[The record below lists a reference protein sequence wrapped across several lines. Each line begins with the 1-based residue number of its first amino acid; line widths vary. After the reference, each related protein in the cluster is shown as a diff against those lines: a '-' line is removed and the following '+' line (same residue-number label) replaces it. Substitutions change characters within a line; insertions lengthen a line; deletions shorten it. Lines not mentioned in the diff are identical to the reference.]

1 MLAGCSSSSSL
12 LSPTR
17 RLRSEAVAA
26 ATTGAVAA
34 HFPMNTQRLDLP
46 CGSSF
51 TRKETPSTRPLGRSI
66 SLDNNNNNNNS
77 NKPIERKTGGCSLK
91 QNIKLPPLA
100 TTRGNA
106 EGFSWNNDNNINRG
120 KKSLKRLAAEED
132 DEESCLS
139 RVKRQRGETE
149 DDHSRGFWF
158 EHFTTQ
164 NPSPAL
170 PFSLTCSGD
179 DDDDEEKVCF
189 APSEV
194 ISQPLPSRNPNW
206 VITELAGLG
215 DKDIGPAAVKEASGS
230 STSASSETQ
239 SLSHRVVVP
248 EPTNGSSRN
257 PYSQHRGNT
266 EERAIEN
273 NNHRND
279 LQRDFELVNLLT
291 GCLEAIRTRNIA
303 AINHFIART
312 GDLASPRGR
321 TPMTRLVAYYI
332 EALALRV
339 ARMWPHVFHIAP
351 PREFERTVEDESG
364 NALRFLNQ
372 VTPIPKFIHFTANEM
387 LLRAFEG
394 KERVHII
401 DFDIKQGLQWPSFFQ
416 SLASRSNPPTHVRIT
431 GIGESKLELNETGDR
446 LHGFAEAMNLQFEFH
461 PVVDRL
467 EDVRLWMLHVK
478 EGEAVAVNCVL
489 QMHKTLYDGT
499 GAAIR
504 DFVGLI
510 RSTNPIALVL
520 AEQEADHS
528 SSQLETRVCNSLK
541 YYSAIFDAIH
551 TNLATDSLIRVK
563 IEEML
568 FGREIRNIVAC
579 EGSHR
584 QERHMGFRHWRRMLE
599 QLGFRSL
606 GVSEREVLQSKMLL
620 RMYGSGNEGFFN
632 VERSGEDDGGGDGG
646 GVTLRWS
653 EQPLYTIS
661 AWTIGGSSS
670 SFTQRI

>member
-1 MLAGCSSSSSL
+1 MLAGCSSSSL

-51 TRKETPSTRPLGRSI
+51 TRKETPSSRPLGRSI
-66 SLDNNNNNNNS
+66 SLDNNNT
-77 NKPIERKTGGCSLK
+77 NKPIERSKTKTGACSLK
-91 QNIKLPPLA
+91 QNLKLPPLA

-106 EGFSWNNDNNINRG
+106 EGFSWNNDRG
-120 KKSLKRLAAEED
+120 KKGLKRLAAEKD
-132 DEESCLS
+132 DEEDESCLS
-139 RVKRQRGETE
+139 RVKRQRSGLETG
-149 DDHSRGFWF
+149 DDHNRGFWF

-170 PFSLTCSGD
+170 PFSLTCSTD
-179 DDDDEEKVCF
+179 DDDEEEKVCF

-194 ISQPLPSRNPNW
+194 ISQPLPTNPNW
-206 VITELAGLG
+206 VHSVIITELAGLG

-230 STSASSETQ
+230 STSASSETH
-239 SLSHRVVVP
+239 SLSHRVTTVA

-273 NNHRND
+273 NNNHRND

-291 GCLEAIRTRNIA
+291 GCLEAIRARNIA
-303 AINHFIART
+303 AINHIVART

-321 TPMTRLVAYYI
+321 TPMTRLVSYYI

-461 PVVDRL
+461 PVVDRI

-528 SSQLETRVCNSLK
+528 SPQLETRVCNSLR

-579 EGSHR
+579 EGIHR

-632 VERSGEDDGGGDGG
+632 VERSGENDGG

-653 EQPLYTIS
+653 EQPLYTVS

>member
-1 MLAGCSSSSSL
+1 MLAGCSSSSL

-26 ATTGAVAA
+26 TSATVSA

-46 CGSSF
+46 CSSSF
-51 TRKETPSTRPLGRSI
+51 SRKETPSSRPLGRSI
-66 SLDNNNNNNNS
+66 SLDNSNNNN
-77 NKPIERKTGGCSLK
+77 NKPIERKTKTSGCSLK

-100 TTRGNA
+100 TTRGNG
-106 EGFSWNNDNNINRG
+106 EGFSWNNDNNNRG
-120 KKSLKRLAAEED
+120 KSLKRLAEED
-132 DEESCLS
+132 ESCLS
-139 RVKRQRGETE
+139 RAKRTKCENEG
-149 DDHSRGFWF
+149 
-158 EHFTTQ
+158 
-164 NPSPAL
+164 
-170 PFSLTCSGD
+170 
-179 DDDDEEKVCF
+179 DDEEKVCF
-189 APSEV
+189 VPSEV
-194 ISQPLPSRNPNW
+194 ISQPLPNW
-206 VITELAGLG
+206 VDSVIMELAGIG
-215 DKDIGPAAVKEASGS
+215 DKDVESSLPAAVKEASGGS
-230 STSASSETQ
+230 STSASSESR
-239 SLSHRVVVP
+239 SLSHRVP
-248 EPTNGSSRN
+248 EPTNGSRN
-257 PYSQHRGNT
+257 PYSHRGAT
-266 EERAIEN
+266 EERTTGNIN
-273 NNHRND
+273 NNNNRND

-291 GCLEAIRTRNIA
+291 GCLDAIRSRNIA

-321 TPMTRLVAYYI
+321 TPMTRLIAYYI

-339 ARMWPHVFHIAP
+339 ARMWPHIFHIAP
-351 PREFERTVEDESG
+351 PREFDRTVEDESG

-416 SLASRSNPPTHVRIT
+416 SLASRINPPHHVRIT

-478 EGEAVAVNCVL
+478 EGESVAVNCVM

-504 DFVGLI
+504 DFLGLI

-520 AEQEADHS
+520 AEQEAEHNS
-528 SSQLETRVCNSLK
+528 EQLETRVCNSLK
-541 YYSAIFDAIH
+541 YYSAMFDAIH
-551 TNLATDSLIRVK
+551 TNLATDSLMRVK
-563 IEEML
+563 VEEML

-584 QERHMGFRHWRRMLE
+584 QERHVGFRHWRRMLE

-620 RMYGSGNEGFFN
+620 RMYGSDNEGFFN
-632 VERSGEDDGGGDGG
+632 VERSDEDNGGEGGRGG

-661 AWTIGGSSS
+661 AWTTGGN
-670 SFTQRI
+670 

>member
-1 MLAGCSSSSSL
+1 MLAGCSSSSL

-26 ATTGAVAA
+26 AVAGSSSTVSV

-46 CGSSF
+46 CSSSNF
-51 TRKETPSTRPLGRSI
+51 SRKETPSNRPLARSI
-66 SLDNNNNNNNS
+66 SLDNINNN
-77 NKPIERKTGGCSLK
+77 KTGGCSLK
-91 QNIKLPPLA
+91 QSIKLPPLA
-100 TTRGNA
+100 TTRGNGD
-106 EGFSWNNDNNINRG
+106 GFSWNNDGNNNNRG
-120 KKSLKRLAAEED
+120 KKSLKRLAEENKD
-132 DEESCLS
+132 ESCLS
-139 RVKRQRGETE
+139 RVKRQRGETGD
-149 DDHSRGFWF
+149 DDHNMGFWF
-158 EHFTTQ
+158 EHFTAQ
-164 NPSPAL
+164 NSSPASL

-179 DDDDEEKVCF
+179 DDDDEKLI
-189 APSEV
+189 S
-194 ISQPLPSRNPNW
+194 SQPLPGHPHW

-215 DKDIGPAAVKEASGS
+215 DKDIESSRPAAVKEASGS
-230 STSASSETQ
+230 STSASAESH
-239 SLSHRVVVP
+239 SFRHRVT
-248 EPTNGSSRN
+248 EPTNGSRN
-257 PYSQHRGNT
+257 PYSHGGGNT
-266 EERAIEN
+266 EQRTIN

-279 LQRDFELVNLLT
+279 FQRDLELVNLLT

-312 GDLASPRGR
+312 GELASPRGT
-321 TPMTRLVAYYI
+321 TPMTRLIAYYT

-339 ARMWPHVFHIAP
+339 ARMWPHIFHIAP
-351 PREFERTVEDESG
+351 PREFERPLEDD
-364 NALRFLNQ
+364 ALRFLNQ
-372 VTPIPKFIHFTANEM
+372 VTPIPKFIHYTANEM

-416 SLASRSNPPTHVRIT
+416 SLASRPNPPRHVRIT
-431 GIGESKLELNETGDR
+431 GVGESKHELNETGDR
-446 LHGFAEAMNLQFEFH
+446 LHGFAEAMSLQFEFH

-499 GAAIR
+499 GAAVR
-504 DFVGLI
+504 DFVGLV
-510 RSTNPIALVL
+510 RSTNPVAVVIT
-520 AEQEADHS
+520 EQEAEHNS
-528 SSQLETRVCNSLK
+528 MQLETRVFNSLK
-541 YYSAIFDAIH
+541 YYSAVFDVMH
-551 TNLATDSLIRVK
+551 KHLGVDSLMRGK
-563 IEEML
+563 IEEVL

-584 QERHMGFRHWRRMLE
+584 QERHVGFGQWRRMLE

-620 RMYGSGNEGFFN
+620 RMYGDGNEEFFN
-632 VERSGEDDGGGDGG
+632 VERSNEDGG

-653 EQPLYTIS
+653 DQPLYTVS
-661 AWTIGGSSS
+661 AWAIGGSSS
-670 SFTQRI
+670 V

>member
-1 MLAGCSSSSSL
+1 MLAGCSSSSL

-26 ATTGAVAA
+26 TSATVSA

-46 CGSSF
+46 CSSSF

-66 SLDNNNNNNNS
+66 SLDNSNNNNNNNS
-77 NKPIERKTGGCSLK
+77 TKPIERKTSGCSLK

-100 TTRGNA
+100 TTRGNG
-106 EGFSWNNDNNINRG
+106 EGFSWNNDNNNNNNNNNRG
-120 KKSLKRLAAEED
+120 KKSLKRLAEEED
-132 DEESCLS
+132 ESCLS
-139 RVKRQRGETE
+139 RAKRTKCENEG
-149 DDHSRGFWF
+149 D
-158 EHFTTQ
+158 
-164 NPSPAL
+164 
-170 PFSLTCSGD
+170 GD
-179 DDDDEEKVCF
+179 DEGKVCF
-189 APSEV
+189 VPSEV
-194 ISQPLPSRNPNW
+194 ISQPLPSNPNW
-206 VITELAGLG
+206 VDSVITELAGIG
-215 DKDIGPAAVKEASGS
+215 DKDVESSRPAAVKEASGS
-230 STSASSETQ
+230 STSASSESQ
-239 SLSHRVVVP
+239 SLSHRGVP
-248 EPTNGSSRN
+248 EPTNGSRN
-257 PYSQHRGNT
+257 PYTHST
-266 EERAIEN
+266 EERTSGNINNN

-291 GCLEAIRTRNIA
+291 GSIEAIRSRNIA

-312 GDLASPRGR
+312 SDLASPRGR
-321 TPMTRLVAYYI
+321 TPMTRLIAYYI

-339 ARMWPHVFHIAP
+339 ARMWPHIFHIAP
-351 PREFERTVEDESG
+351 PREFDRTVEDESG

-416 SLASRSNPPTHVRIT
+416 SLASRTNPPHHVRIT

-478 EGEAVAVNCVL
+478 EGESVAVNCVM

-499 GAAIR
+499 GGAIR
-504 DFVGLI
+504 DFLGLI

-520 AEQEADHS
+520 AEQEAEHNS
-528 SSQLETRVCNSLK
+528 EQLETRVCNSLK
-541 YYSAIFDAIH
+541 YYSAMFDAIH

-584 QERHMGFRHWRRMLE
+584 QERHVGFRHWRRMLE

-620 RMYGSGNEGFFN
+620 RMYGPGNEGFFN
-632 VERSGEDDGGGDGG
+632 VDRSDEDGDGGEGGSSG

-661 AWTIGGSSS
+661 AWTIGS
-670 SFTQRI
+670 

>member
-1 MLAGCSSSSSL
+1 MLAGCSSSSL

-17 RLRSEAVAA
+17 RLRSEAVSS
-26 ATTGAVAA
+26 ATSGSISA

-46 CGSSF
+46 RSSSF
-51 TRKETPSTRPLGRSI
+51 SRKETPTNRPQLGRSI
-66 SLDNNNNNNNS
+66 SLDNNNNSNS
-77 NKPIERKTGGCSLK
+77 NNRPIERKTGGGCSLK

-100 TTRGNA
+100 TTRASG
-106 EGFSWNNDNNINRG
+106 EGFSWNNNDNNYRG
-120 KKSLKRLAAEED
+120 KKGLKRFAEED
-132 DEESCLS
+132 KEDEKSLI
-139 RVKRQRGETE
+139 RVKRQRGGETE
-149 DDHSRGFWF
+149 DDHNRGFWF
-158 EHFTTQ
+158 EHFTGQ
-164 NPSPAL
+164 QHSSSQVL

-179 DDDDEEKVCF
+179 DEEEKVCF
-189 APSEV
+189 APSDV
-194 ISQPLPSRNPNW
+194 ISQPLQSNPNW
-206 VITELAGLG
+206 VITELSGLG
-215 DKDIGPAAVKEASGS
+215 DKDIEGNRPAAVKEPSGS
-230 STSASSETQ
+230 STSASSESL
-239 SLSHRVVVP
+239 SLSHRVQ
-248 EPTNGSSRN
+248 EPRNGSRN
-257 PYSQHRGNT
+257 PYTHHRGA
-266 EERAIEN
+266 EERTSENINN

-279 LQRDFELVNLLT
+279 LQRDFELINLLT

-303 AINHFIART
+303 AISHFIART

-321 TPMTRLVAYYI
+321 TPMTRLISYYI

-351 PREFERTVEDESG
+351 PREFERTIEDESG

-394 KERVHII
+394 KERVHVI

-416 SLASRSNPPTHVRIT
+416 SLASRSNPPRHVRIT

-446 LHGFAEAMNLQFEFH
+446 LHGFAEAMNLRFEFH

-478 EGEAVAVNCVL
+478 EGESVAVNCVS
-489 QMHKTLYDGT
+489 QMHRTLHDGT
-499 GAAIR
+499 GSAIR
-504 DFVGLI
+504 DLAGLI
-510 RSTNPIALVL
+510 RSTNPIALVI
-520 AEQEADHS
+520 AEQEAEHDS
-528 SSQLETRVCNSLK
+528 MQLETRVCNSLK

-551 TNLATDSLIRVK
+551 ANLGAESLMRFK

-584 QERHMGFRHWRRMLE
+584 QERHVGFRNWRRMME
-599 QLGFRSL
+599 NLGFRSL
-606 GVSEREVLQSKMLL
+606 GVTEREVLQSKMLI
-620 RMYGSGNEGFFN
+620 RMYGSGDGGFYN
-632 VERSGEDDGGGDGG
+632 VERSDEDG

-653 EQPLYTIS
+653 EQPLYTVS
-661 AWTIGGSSS
+661 AWAIGGIGGSSS
-670 SFTQRI
+670 F

>member
-1 MLAGCSSSSSL
+1 MLAGCSSSSL

-26 ATTGAVAA
+26 TSSTVSA

-46 CGSSF
+46 YSSSSF
-51 TRKETPSTRPLGRSI
+51 SRKETPSNRPLGRSI
-66 SLDNNNNNNNS
+66 SLDNNNNK
-77 NKPIERKTGGCSLK
+77 KPIERKTSGCSLK

-100 TTRGNA
+100 TTRGNGD
-106 EGFSWNNDNNINRG
+106 GFSCNNRG
-120 KKSLKRLAAEED
+120 KSLKRLAEEEEED
-132 DEESCLS
+132 ESCL
-139 RVKRQRGETE
+139 KRAKRTKCETTE
-149 DDHSRGFWF
+149 EGGFWF
-158 EHFTTQ
+158 EHFTGQ
-164 NPSPAL
+164 NSSSPAL
-170 PFSLTCSGD
+170 PLSLTCSGD
-179 DDDDEEKVCF
+179 DDNDEEKVCF
-189 APSEV
+189 VPSEV
-194 ISQPLPSRNPNW
+194 VSQPLPNW
-206 VITELAGLG
+206 VDSVITELAGIG
-215 DKDIGPAAVKEASGS
+215 DKDVPAAVKEASGS
-230 STSASSETQ
+230 STSASSESQ
-239 SLSHRVVVP
+239 SLSHRVQ
-248 EPTNGSSRN
+248 EPTNGSRN
-257 PYSQHRGNT
+257 PYTHRGST
-266 EERAIEN
+266 AEERTSETIN
-273 NNHRND
+273 NNNNNQRND

-291 GCLEAIRTRNIA
+291 GCLEAIRSRNIA

-321 TPMTRLVAYYI
+321 TPMTRLISYFI

-339 ARMWPHVFHIAP
+339 ARMWPHVFHVAP

-416 SLASRSNPPTHVRIT
+416 SLASRSNPPHHIRIT

-478 EGEAVAVNCVL
+478 EGESVAVNCVM

-504 DFVGLI
+504 DFLGLI

-520 AEQEADHS
+520 AEQEAEHNS
-528 SSQLETRVCNSLK
+528 GQLETRVCNSLK

-584 QERHMGFRHWRRMLE
+584 QERHVGFRHWRRMLE
-599 QLGFRSL
+599 QLGFRNL

-620 RMYGSGNEGFFN
+620 RMYGSDNERFFN
-632 VERSGEDDGGGDGG
+632 VERSDEDGGGGGGGG

-661 AWTIGGSSS
+661 AWTIGGIGGSSS
-670 SFTQRI
+670 SFTQRS

>member
-1 MLAGCSSSSSL
+1 MLAGCSSSSL

-26 ATTGAVAA
+26 TSATVSA

-46 CGSSF
+46 CSSSF
-51 TRKETPSTRPLGRSI
+51 TRKETPSNRPLGRSI
-66 SLDNNNNNNNS
+66 SLDNNSNS
-77 NKPIERKTGGCSLK
+77 SNRPIERKASGCSLK

-100 TTRGNA
+100 TARGNG
-106 EGFSWNNDNNINRG
+106 EGFSWNNDSNNNNRG
-120 KKSLKRLAAEED
+120 KSLKRLAEED
-132 DEESCLS
+132 ESCLS
-139 RVKRQRGETE
+139 RAKRTKCENEG
-149 DDHSRGFWF
+149 GFWF
-158 EHFTTQ
+158 EHFTGQ
-164 NPSPAL
+164 NSSTPTL

-179 DDDDEEKVCF
+179 DDEEKVCF
-189 APSEV
+189 VPSEV
-194 ISQPLPSRNPNW
+194 ISQPLQSNPNW
-206 VITELAGLG
+206 IDSVITELAGIG
-215 DKDIGPAAVKEASGS
+215 DKDVESSRPAAVKEASGS
-230 STSASSETQ
+230 STSASSESL
-239 SLSHRVVVP
+239 SLSHRVQ
-248 EPTNGSSRN
+248 EPTNGSRN
-257 PYSQHRGNT
+257 PYTHRGSA
-266 EERAIEN
+266 EERTSGNIN

-291 GCLEAIRTRNIA
+291 GSLEAIRSRNIA

-312 GDLASPRGR
+312 GELASPRGR
-321 TPMTRLVAYYI
+321 TPMTRLIAYYI

-339 ARMWPHVFHIAP
+339 ARMWPHIFHIAP
-351 PREFERTVEDESG
+351 PREFDRMVEDESG

-416 SLASRSNPPTHVRIT
+416 SLASRTNPPHHVRIT

-478 EGEAVAVNCVL
+478 EGESVAVNCVM

-504 DFVGLI
+504 DFLGLI

-520 AEQEADHS
+520 AEQEAEHNS
-528 SSQLETRVCNSLK
+528 EQLETRVCNSLK
-541 YYSAIFDAIH
+541 YYSAMFDAIH

-584 QERHMGFRHWRRMLE
+584 QERHVGFRHWRRMLE

-632 VERSGEDDGGGDGG
+632 VERSDEDGGGEGGGGG

-661 AWTIGGSSS
+661 AWTIGGIGGS
-670 SFTQRI
+670 

>member
-1 MLAGCSSSSSL
+1 MLAGCSSSSL

-26 ATTGAVAA
+26 TSATVSA

-46 CGSSF
+46 CSSSF

-66 SLDNNNNNNNS
+66 SLDNTNNNT
-77 NKPIERKTGGCSLK
+77 KPIERKNSGCSLK

-100 TTRGNA
+100 TTRGNG
-106 EGFSWNNDNNINRG
+106 EGFSWNNDNNNRG
-120 KKSLKRLAAEED
+120 KKSLKRLAEED
-132 DEESCLS
+132 ESCLS
-139 RVKRQRGETE
+139 RAKRTKCENEG
-149 DDHSRGFWF
+149 D
-158 EHFTTQ
+158 
-164 NPSPAL
+164 
-170 PFSLTCSGD
+170 GD
-179 DDDDEEKVCF
+179 DEGKVCF
-189 APSEV
+189 VPSEV
-194 ISQPLPSRNPNW
+194 ISQPLPSNTNW
-206 VITELAGLG
+206 IDSVITELAGIG
-215 DKDIGPAAVKEASGS
+215 DKDVESSRPAAVKEASGS
-230 STSASSETQ
+230 STSASSESQ
-239 SLSHRVVVP
+239 SLSHRGVP
-248 EPTNGSSRN
+248 EPTNGSRN
-257 PYSQHRGNT
+257 PYTHRGGST
-266 EERAIEN
+266 EERTSGNINNN

-291 GCLEAIRTRNIA
+291 GSLEAIRSRNIA

-312 GDLASPRGR
+312 SDLASPRGR
-321 TPMTRLVAYYI
+321 TPMTRLIAYYI

-339 ARMWPHVFHIAP
+339 ARMWPHIFHIAP
-351 PREFERTVEDESG
+351 PREFDRTVEDESG

-416 SLASRSNPPTHVRIT
+416 SLASRTNPPHHVRIT

-478 EGEAVAVNCVL
+478 EGESVAVNCVM

-499 GAAIR
+499 GGAIR
-504 DFVGLI
+504 DFLGLI

-520 AEQEADHS
+520 AEQEAEHNS
-528 SSQLETRVCNSLK
+528 EQLETRVCNSLK
-541 YYSAIFDAIH
+541 YYSAMFDAIH

-584 QERHMGFRHWRRMLE
+584 QERHVGFRHWRRMLE

-632 VERSGEDDGGGDGG
+632 VERSDEDGDGGEGGSSG

-661 AWTIGGSSS
+661 AWTMGS
-670 SFTQRI
+670 

>member
-1 MLAGCSSSSSL
+1 
-12 LSPTR
+12 
-17 RLRSEAVAA
+17 V
-26 ATTGAVAA
+26 
-34 HFPMNTQRLDLP
+34 
-46 CGSSF
+46 
-51 TRKETPSTRPLGRSI
+51 
-66 SLDNNNNNNNS
+66 
-77 NKPIERKTGGCSLK
+77 
-91 QNIKLPPLA
+91 
-100 TTRGNA
+100 
-106 EGFSWNNDNNINRG
+106 
-120 KKSLKRLAAEED
+120 
-132 DEESCLS
+132 
-139 RVKRQRGETE
+139 
-149 DDHSRGFWF
+149 
-158 EHFTTQ
+158 
-164 NPSPAL
+164 
-170 PFSLTCSGD
+170 
-179 DDDDEEKVCF
+179 
-189 APSEV
+189 PSEV
-194 ISQPLPSRNPNW
+194 ISQPLPNW
-206 VITELAGLG
+206 VDSVITELAGIG
-215 DKDIGPAAVKEASGS
+215 DKDVESSLPAAVKEASGGS
-230 STSASSETQ
+230 STSASSESR
-239 SLSHRVVVP
+239 SLSHRVP
-248 EPTNGSSRN
+248 EPTNGSRN
-257 PYSQHRGNT
+257 PYSHRGAT
-266 EERAIEN
+266 EERTTGNIN
-273 NNHRND
+273 NNNNRND

-291 GCLEAIRTRNIA
+291 GCLDAIRSRNIA

-321 TPMTRLVAYYI
+321 TPMTRLIAYYI

-339 ARMWPHVFHIAP
+339 ARMWPHIFHIAP
-351 PREFERTVEDESG
+351 PREFDRTVEDESG

-416 SLASRSNPPTHVRIT
+416 SLASRINPPHHVRIT

-478 EGEAVAVNCVL
+478 EGESVAVNCVM

-504 DFVGLI
+504 DFLGLI

-520 AEQEADHS
+520 AEQEAEHNS
-528 SSQLETRVCNSLK
+528 EQLETRVCNSLK
-541 YYSAIFDAIH
+541 YYSAMFDAIH
-551 TNLATDSLIRVK
+551 TNLATDSLMRVK
-563 IEEML
+563 VEEML

-584 QERHMGFRHWRRMLE
+584 QERHVGFRHWRRMLE

-620 RMYGSGNEGFFN
+620 RMYGSDNEGFFN
-632 VERSGEDDGGGDGG
+632 VERSDEDNGGEGGRGG

-661 AWTIGGSSS
+661 AWTTGGN
-670 SFTQRI
+670 

>member
-1 MLAGCSSSSSL
+1 MLAGCSSSSL

-26 ATTGAVAA
+26 TSATVSA

-46 CGSSF
+46 CSSSF
-51 TRKETPSTRPLGRSI
+51 SRKETPSSRPLGRSI
-66 SLDNNNNNNNS
+66 SLDNSNNNN
-77 NKPIERKTGGCSLK
+77 NKPIERKTKTSGCSLK

-100 TTRGNA
+100 TTRGNG
-106 EGFSWNNDNNINRG
+106 EGFSWNNDNNNRG
-120 KKSLKRLAAEED
+120 KSLKRLAEED
-132 DEESCLS
+132 ESCLS
-139 RVKRQRGETE
+139 RAKRTKCENEG
-149 DDHSRGFWF
+149 
-158 EHFTTQ
+158 
-164 NPSPAL
+164 
-170 PFSLTCSGD
+170 
-179 DDDDEEKVCF
+179 DDEEKVCF
-189 APSEV
+189 VPSEV
-194 ISQPLPSRNPNW
+194 ISQPLPNW
-206 VITELAGLG
+206 VDSVITELAGIG
-215 DKDIGPAAVKEASGS
+215 DKDVESSLPAAVKEASGGS
-230 STSASSETQ
+230 STSASSESR
-239 SLSHRVVVP
+239 SLSHRVP
-248 EPTNGSSRN
+248 EPTNGSRN
-257 PYSQHRGNT
+257 PYSHRGAT
-266 EERAIEN
+266 EERTTGNIN
-273 NNHRND
+273 NNNNRND

-291 GCLEAIRTRNIA
+291 GCLDAIRSRNIA

-321 TPMTRLVAYYI
+321 TPMTRLIAYYI

-339 ARMWPHVFHIAP
+339 ARMWPHIFHIAP
-351 PREFERTVEDESG
+351 PREFDRTVEDESG

-416 SLASRSNPPTHVRIT
+416 SLASRINPPHHVRIT

-478 EGEAVAVNCVL
+478 EGESVAVNCVM

-504 DFVGLI
+504 DFLGLI

-520 AEQEADHS
+520 AEQEAEHNS
-528 SSQLETRVCNSLK
+528 EQLETRVCNSLK
-541 YYSAIFDAIH
+541 YYSAMFDAIH
-551 TNLATDSLIRVK
+551 TNLATDSLMRVK
-563 IEEML
+563 VEEML

-584 QERHMGFRHWRRMLE
+584 QERHVGFRHWRRMLE

-620 RMYGSGNEGFFN
+620 RMYGSDNEGFFN
-632 VERSGEDDGGGDGG
+632 VERSDEDNGGEGGRGG

-661 AWTIGGSSS
+661 AWTTGGN
-670 SFTQRI
+670 

>member
-1 MLAGCSSSSSL
+1 MLAGCSSSSL

-17 RLRSEAVAA
+17 RLRSEAAVAA
-26 ATTGAVAA
+26 TSATVSA

-46 CGSSF
+46 CSSSF
-51 TRKETPSTRPLGRSI
+51 TRKETPSNRPLGRSI
-66 SLDNNNNNNNS
+66 SLDNSNNNNS
-77 NKPIERKTGGCSLK
+77 SKPIERKTSGCSLK

-100 TTRGNA
+100 TTRGNG
-106 EGFSWNNDNNINRG
+106 EGFSWNNDSNINNNRG
-120 KKSLKRLAAEED
+120 KKSLKRLAEED
-132 DEESCLS
+132 ESCLS
-139 RVKRQRGETE
+139 RAKKTKCENEG
-149 DDHSRGFWF
+149 G
-158 EHFTTQ
+158 
-164 NPSPAL
+164 
-170 PFSLTCSGD
+170 
-179 DDDDEEKVCF
+179 DDDEEKLCF
-189 APSEV
+189 VPSEV
-194 ISQPLPSRNPNW
+194 ISQPLPNW
-206 VITELAGLG
+206 VDSVITELAGIG
-215 DKDIGPAAVKEASGS
+215 DKDVESSRPAAVKEASGS
-230 STSASSETQ
+230 STSASSESH
-239 SLSHRVVVP
+239 SLSHRVP
-248 EPTNGSSRN
+248 EPTNGSRN
-257 PYSQHRGNT
+257 PYSHRGAA
-266 EERAIEN
+266 EERTSGTININN

-279 LQRDFELVNLLT
+279 LQRDFELVNLIT
-291 GCLEAIRTRNIA
+291 GCLEAIRSRNIA
-303 AINHFIART
+303 AINHFIARI
-312 GDLASPRGR
+312 GDLSSPRGR
-321 TPMTRLVAYYI
+321 TPMTRLIAYYI

-339 ARMWPHVFHIAP
+339 ARMWPHIFHIAP
-351 PREFERTVEDESG
+351 PREFDRTVEDESG

-416 SLASRSNPPTHVRIT
+416 SLASRTNPPHHVRIT

-478 EGEAVAVNCVL
+478 EGESVAVNCVM

-504 DFVGLI
+504 DFLGLI
-510 RSTNPIALVL
+510 RSTNPVALVL
-520 AEQEADHS
+520 AEQEAEHNS
-528 SSQLETRVCNSLK
+528 EQLETRVCNSLK
-541 YYSAIFDAIH
+541 YYSAMFDAIH

-584 QERHMGFRHWRRMLE
+584 QERHVGFRHWRRMLE

-632 VERSGEDDGGGDGG
+632 VERRDEDGGAEGGRGG

-661 AWTIGGSSS
+661 AWTIGRS
-670 SFTQRI
+670 

>member
-1 MLAGCSSSSSL
+1 MLAGCSSSSL

-26 ATTGAVAA
+26 TSAT
-34 HFPMNTQRLDLP
+34 HFPMNTQRLDLQ
-46 CGSSF
+46 CSSSF
-51 TRKETPSTRPLGRSI
+51 SRKETPSSRPLGRSI
-66 SLDNNNNNNNS
+66 SLDNNN

-100 TTRGNA
+100 TTRGNG
-106 EGFSWNNDNNINRG
+106 EGFSWNNDNSNNNRG
-120 KKSLKRLAAEED
+120 KKSLKRLAEED
-132 DEESCLS
+132 KEDESCLS
-139 RVKRQRGETE
+139 RAKRQRGETE
-149 DDHSRGFWF
+149 DDHNRGFWF
-158 EHFTTQ
+158 EHFTAQ
-164 NPSPAL
+164 NSSSPAL

-179 DDDDEEKVCF
+179 DEDKVCF
-189 APSEV
+189 VPSEV
-194 ISQPLPSRNPNW
+194 ISQPLPSNPNW
-206 VITELAGLG
+206 VDSVITELAGLG
-215 DKDIGPAAVKEASGS
+215 DKDVESSRPAAVKEASGS
-230 STSASSETQ
+230 STSASSESH
-239 SLSHRVVVP
+239 SLSHRVP
-248 EPTNGSSRN
+248 ESTNGSRN
-257 PYSQHRGNT
+257 PYSHRGSA
-266 EERAIEN
+266 EERTSENINN

-321 TPMTRLVAYYI
+321 TPMTRLMAYYM

-339 ARMWPHVFHIAP
+339 ARMWPHIFHIAP

-416 SLASRSNPPTHVRIT
+416 SLASRSNPPHHVRIT

-478 EGEAVAVNCVL
+478 EGESVAVNCVM

-499 GAAIR
+499 GSAIR

-520 AEQEADHS
+520 AEQEAEHNS
-528 SSQLETRVCNSLK
+528 MQLETRVCNSLR
-541 YYSAIFDAIH
+541 YYSAMFDAIH
-551 TNLATDSLIRVK
+551 TNLPTDSLIRVK

-584 QERHMGFRHWRRMLE
+584 QERHTGFRHWRRMLE

-606 GVSEREVLQSKMLL
+606 GVTEREVLQSKMLL

-632 VERSGEDDGGGDGG
+632 VERSDEDGGGDGG
-646 GVTLRWS
+646 GGRGVTLRWS

-661 AWTIGGSSS
+661 AWTIGGIGGSYS
-670 SFTQRI
+670 SFSQRS